1 MQIIGIK
8 YMSCKQKSRAAVE
21 LELYQATS
29 SSFAKDLLEKVDE
42 TNKAPQTGTND
53 NNNAA
58 TSNPTAPTSISITNP
73 SDSKDSNETRQQ
85 SAQQIVEEEGQEK
98 EGQED
103 FPSDITEDYHPTRTA
118 DYHFM
123 IDEAESEKVGAEA
136 LDGDDDNNNELDHWI
151 IGDINI
157 SKRLTD
163 ARLSC
168 LRVQSK
174 KCRISDCSY
183 IRRLA
188 KYPKSHY
195 PHFEQG
201 HSKHNTIDLVV
212 ANVLHQQSLEYTGN
226 ASQSPFEDTYVH
238 RSIAA
243 LFKSVFQSDPLF
255 SYDWA
260 NGALCAKRK
269 MGSEAANAIQ
279 KPDFV
284 AFVSSRKDLAVAEI
298 KPPSNNA
305 STNHG
310 ESDQVKLGKMMRSMY
325 NALIQSKVSNPI
337 VGGILVEGKVMRT
350 FIMKLQYRETY
361 ELIQLAKSDL
371 YHDIKSLSNLP
382 MLIQD
387 LLWLKNIL
395 KPTAVRVLQV
405 ESQKRTATPT
415 ATPNPFSPPKKYLD
429 MDERTLLRSNKKQK
443 KSSSD

>member
-1 MQIIGIK
+1 MDIILPHLNNYKNYNRLDEEQVLEIFK
-8 YMSCKQKSRAAVE
+8 KSKISKQKVCEKGFKDAVRVAAGWSRCPLHSWAFN
-21 LELYQATS
+21 QAL
-29 SSFAKDLLEKVDE
+29 D
-42 TNKAPQTGTND
+42 NKFSILDTTW
-53 NNNAA
+53 NADYWNQVHVMQA
-58 TSNPTAPTSISITNP
+58 QNREQLNPTAPTSISITNP

-174 KCRISDCSY
+174 KCRISDCYAIHIMKKTQDISDESV
-183 IRRLA
+183 ICVHPTIG
-188 KYPKSHY
+188 KI
-195 PHFEQG
+195 
-201 HSKHNTIDLVV
+201 SKKVTIPILSKAIQNNNTIDLVV

-298 KPPSNNA
+298 KPPA
-305 STNHG
+305 TTR
-310 ESDQVKLGKMMRSMY
+310 QQTT
-325 NALIQSKVSNPI
+325 A
-337 VGGILVEGKVMRT
+337 T
-350 FIMKLQYRETY
+350 
-361 ELIQLAKSDL
+361 KSDL